1 METRANRATS
11 LMVGKAGEFFGIF
24 EDPLLVAWQ
33 NIYKRFSLVMA
44 IEIRQAKIRTFIQ
57 RLAL

>member
-1 METRANRATS
+1 
-11 LMVGKAGEFFGIF
+11 MVGKAGEFFGIF